1 MADASAPAL
10 LLRRRKYRKDPVFS
24 SGIETKSLSEERS
37 LECEYVALISRGQ
50 PLAPTGW

>member
-10 LLRRRKYRKDPVFS
+10 HLSRKDPVFS

-37 LECEYVALISRGQ
+37 LECEYMALISRGQ
-50 PLAPTGW
+50 PRVPTGQ

>member
-10 LLRRRKYRKDPVFS
+10 LLSRKDPVFS
-24 SGIETKSLSEERS
+24 SGIETKPLLEERS
-37 LECEYVALISRGQ
+37 LECEYVALIGRGK